1 MRETY
6 NCLPSDK
13 TAGQNVMEVTQET
26 GVKGYKLMG
35 EKETYN
41 CLPSDKA
48 AGQNVMEVTQETG
61 GKGYKLMGER
71 ERHITVCLVTR
82 LQDRM

>member
-1 MRETY
+1 MGERETY

-26 GVKGYKLMG
+26 G
-35 EKETYN
+35 
-41 CLPSDKA
+41 
-48 AGQNVMEVTQETG
+48 

-71 ERHITVCLVTR
+71 ERERHITVCQVTR